1 MSITLINIVMFHE
14 PFSKEA
20 TFFLPLSLDL
30 ILKGL
35 NNWQFLGETLL

>member
-1 MSITLINIVMFHE
+1 MSIILINIVMFHE

-20 TFFLPLSLDL
+20 TFFLPSLDL